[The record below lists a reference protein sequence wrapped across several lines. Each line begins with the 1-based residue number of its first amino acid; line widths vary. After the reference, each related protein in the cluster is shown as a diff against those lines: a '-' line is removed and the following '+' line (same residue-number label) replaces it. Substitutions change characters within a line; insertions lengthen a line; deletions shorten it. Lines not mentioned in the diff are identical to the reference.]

1 MKGILRTT
9 HRTTIL
15 TAILVLIAP
24 RSHAEPLRVT
34 QQEAEVAAPG
44 VWFADEQD
52 RTRDNE
58 DIVVTAPHVEIPVPA
73 PRGESRS
80 MSERMESR
88 GAWDR
93 CALSAQSA
101 LDADPFGFQEE
112 APEESCSR
120 ALGMSDRDSR
130 PRR

>member
-1 MKGILRTT
+1 MNAILRATF
-9 HRTTIL
+9 RTIL

-24 RSHAEPLRVT
+24 RSHAEPLLVT
-34 QQEAEVAAPG
+34 RQEAQVAAPG
-44 VWFADEQD
+44 VRFADEQD
-52 RTRDNE
+52 RALDNE
-58 DIVVTAPHVEIPVPA
+58 EIIVTAPQLEIPVPP

-80 MSERMESR
+80 MSERTESR
-88 GAWDR
+88 HAWDR
-93 CALSAQSA
+93 CALRAQSA
-101 LDADPFGFQEE
+101 LDSDPFAFQSE

>member
-1 MKGILRTT
+1 MNGILRATFC
-9 HRTTIL
+9 TIL

-24 RSHAEPLRVT
+24 RSHAEPLLVT
-34 QQEAEVAAPG
+34 RQEAQVAAPG
-44 VWFADEQD
+44 VRFADEQD
-52 RTRDNE
+52 RALDNE
-58 DIVVTAPHVEIPVPA
+58 EIIVTAPQLEIPVPP

-80 MSERMESR
+80 ISERMESR
-88 GAWDR
+88 HAWDR
-93 CALSAQSA
+93 CALRAQSA
-101 LDADPFGFQEE
+101 LDADPFGFQSE